1 MSVPM
6 QSSPSPAS
14 PTATCIHR
22 WRVGRPSN
30 GICAAVCAHCGST
43 RDYPAAVTPARG
55 GTAIAVSGRT

>member
-1 MSVPM
+1 MSAQM
-6 QSSPSPAS
+6 QPLPSPAS

-30 GICAAVCAHCGST
+30 GVCAAVCAYCGAQ
-43 RDYPAAVTPARG
+43 REYPAAVTPARG